1 MRADKGE
8 RGCKMIL
15 NNLREIQLCVFAK
28 MLSLCWLNY
37 IYFVNFYILSQ
48 NKDVHNYKRQF
59 THKEIYGR
67 VNIYIQMTIK
77 TIKYKCAEIS
87 NHHMFRAFKKKNSL
101 LTFFISSIE
110 VILIVSQCNIK

>member
-1 MRADKGE
+1 LSEKQFFSTSSLVSKR
-8 RGCKMIL
+8 
-15 NNLREIQLCVFAK
+15 CVWRDTA
-28 MLSLCWLNY
+28 LSVVV
-37 IYFVNFYILSQ
+37 FVLLAIFDFYILSQ

-87 NHHMFRAFKKKNSL
+87 NHHMFRAFKKKNHGDK
-101 LTFFISSIE
+101 F
-110 VILIVSQCNIK
+110 